1 MKRLFSCF
9 TIFVIMLNILSFGV
23 RAENTPVLSSKS
35 AILIDVKTGKQLYNQ
50 NATEK
55 IAPGGFTKIM
65 TAIVAIECMIDSG
78 ETLVADG
85 ELLSTYDYSF
95 GNMGILPGEILTLD
109 NLINGMILYDAGDA
123 AEVIASYSMNSRSE
137 FIKKMNSKA
146 VDIGAL
152 NTKFTNPTG
161 FPDEKQYTTVEDI
174 CKITKYAMELEYFRE
189 VAKKHRYEM
198 SPTNKYKQTR
208 YLDNKNKFL
217 SSVTTDKYYTIRA
230 KGVKTSYID
239 DNNCGVILWYETENS
254 TFMSVVA
261 GASYDGETNFSYEDT
276 KKLIDYGLNF
286 YTNVKVISAGDIL
299 AEVELTNGKGTDRI
313 LLEATEDVYVN
324 LPKNYDEDKL
334 TTSVMLEKE
343 IKAPITKGKL
353 LGKVTVLYNGEEYI
367 SAPLTS
373 PKAVQADNV
382 KGFFVKAVRFLTQPS
397 LLVGLGI
404 LLIIIVWSVLIFGR
418 KKSYKIDKHK

>member
-35 AILIDVKTGKQLYNQ
+35 AILIDVKTGKQLYSH
-50 NATEK
+50 NATDK

-85 ELLSTYDYSF
+85 EVLATYDYSF

-123 AEVIASYSMNSRSE
+123 AEVIASYSLDSRSE

-254 TFMSVVA
+254 TLMSIVA
-261 GASYDGETNFSYEDT
+261 GASYNGETNFSYEDT
-276 KKLIDYGLNF
+276 SKLIDYGLNF
-286 YTNVKVISAGDIL
+286 YTNVKVISAGDIF
-299 AEVELTNGKGTDRI
+299 AEVELTNGKDTDRI

-334 TTSVMLEKE
+334 TTSVVLEKE

-373 PKAVQADNV
+373 PKEVQADNI
-382 KGFFVKAVRFLTQPS
+382 KGFFVEIIRFLTQPS

-418 KKSYKIDKHK
+418 KKTYKIDKHK

>member
-1 MKRLFSCF
+1 MKKLFTCF

-23 RAENTPVLSSKS
+23 RAENSPVLSSKS
-35 AILIDVKTGKQLYNQ
+35 AILIDAKTGKQLYSH
-50 NATEK
+50 NANEK
-55 IAPGGFTKIM
+55 IAPGGFAKIM
-65 TAIVAIECMIDSG
+65 TAIVAIEGMLDSG
-78 ETLVADG
+78 ETVVADA
-85 ELLSTYDYSF
+85 EVLAAYDYSF

-123 AEVIASYSMNSRSE
+123 AEVIASYSMESRSE

-174 CKITKYAMELEYFRE
+174 CKITKYAMELDYFRE
-189 VAKKHRYEM
+189 IAEKHRYEM
-198 SPTNKYKQTR
+198 KPTNKYKQTR

-239 DNNCGVILWYETENS
+239 DNNCGVILWYETDNS
-254 TFMSVVA
+254 TLLSIVA
-261 GASYDGETNFSYEDT
+261 GASYNGETNFSYEDT
-276 KKLIDYGLNF
+276 NKLIDYGLNF

-299 AEVELTNGKGTDRI
+299 AEVELLNGKDIDRI

-334 TTSVMLEKE
+334 TTSVVLEKD
-343 IKAPITKGKL
+343 IKAPISKGKF

-373 PKAVQADNV
+373 PKEVMADNV
-382 KGFFVKAVRFLTQPS
+382 KGFFVKTVRFLTQPA
-397 LLVGLGI
+397 LLVSLGI
-404 LLIIIVWSVLIFGR
+404 LLIVIVWSALIFSR
-418 KKSYKIDKHK
+418 KKTYKIDKHK